1 MTDPTQNEQQAEGEA
16 EVYQKLGQL
25 TRQLHD
31 ALYKL
36 GYTPRI
42 ADIASSLP
50 DAKSRLTYI
59 ASKTTDAAEKVL
71 NLVDIAR
78 DDHTAMMKASEAFIA
93 AVKAGQAEQALG
105 AFEMAVAASHE
116 KMDGHLTNIMMAQD
130 FHDLTGQVIAKV
142 VALAADIEDQMVKL
156 LVEAAPVE
164 QQRRLEQE
172 LSGPVVN
179 PEGRTDVV
187 SSQGEVDDL
196 LASLGF

>member
-78 DDHTAMMKASEAFIA
+78 DDHTAMMKASETFIA

-105 AFEMAVAASHE
+105 AFDEQAVGDH
-116 KMDGHLTNIMMAQD
+116 GR
-130 FHDLTGQVIAKV
+130 GQ
-142 VALAADIEDQMVKL
+142 
-156 LVEAAPVE
+156 
-164 QQRRLEQE
+164 
-172 LSGPVVN
+172 
-179 PEGRTDVV
+179 
-187 SSQGEVDDL
+187 
-196 LASLGF
+196 